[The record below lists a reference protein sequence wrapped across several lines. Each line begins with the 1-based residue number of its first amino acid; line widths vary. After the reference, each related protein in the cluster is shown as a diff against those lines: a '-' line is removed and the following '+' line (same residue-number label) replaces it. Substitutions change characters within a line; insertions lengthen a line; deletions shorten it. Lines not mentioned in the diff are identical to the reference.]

1 MTAGFPP
8 CAWCRQ
14 QRCGACAELTRRAGG
29 CAACGCEHP
38 GLLSPA
44 RRRGRPPIRPTAA
57 QIALIRARLAEP
69 GRKPLRAIA
78 TEAGMSE
85 DRLIRVMD
93 EVGIPRAHPGG
104 WQPARNSEAAR
115 ARLALA
121 ALQAAGASI
130 PPHWQEA
137 ARLRIENPA
146 EPLAAMADRIGVS
159 KHVLAGRL
167 RRLLKA
173 GGQR

>member
-1 MTAGFPP
+1 
-8 CAWCRQ
+8 
-14 QRCGACAELTRRAGG
+14 
-29 CAACGCEHP
+29 
-38 GLLSPA
+38 
-44 RRRGRPPIRPTAA
+44 
-57 QIALIRARLAEP
+57 
-69 GRKPLRAIA
+69 
-78 TEAGMSE
+78 MSE